1 MLALITA
8 YLTAV
13 SAEFRATLTRAWWD
27 EFAEAAWRQAQQ
39 YAGPFL
45 VVVIATGQFDGD
57 TALTT
62 VVALAGAVLVAFLRR
77 LAAIR
82 PRDGAAPLVGL
93 AFRVLSAFTGAVA
106 GFAAVDGFNLLAA
119 SWLTILTASAATA
132 GLAFLDG
139 QVDPAASVARADS
152 VTVIYGN
159 TAGMATTNTAADTAT
174 VTAVNYGGRDA

>member
-13 SAEFRATLTRAWWD
+13 AAEFRATLTRTWW
-27 EFAEAAWRQAQQ
+27 EEAGEAAWRQAQQ

-45 VVVIATGQFDGD
+45 TVVVVTGQFDGD
-57 TALTT
+57 AFLTL
-62 VVALAGAVLVAFLRR
+62 VVALAGAVLVVFGRR

-82 PRDGAAPLVGL
+82 PRDGASAGVGL
-93 AFRVLSAFTGAVA
+93 VFRVLSAFAGSVA
-106 GFAAVDGFNLLAA
+106 GFAAVDGFNLLDAGWAA
-119 SWLTILTASAATA
+119 ILTASAATA
-132 GLAFLDG
+132 GLALLDG
-139 QVDPAASVARADS
+139 RIDPAASVARADS

-174 VTAVNYGGRDA
+174 ITAVNYDGRDA